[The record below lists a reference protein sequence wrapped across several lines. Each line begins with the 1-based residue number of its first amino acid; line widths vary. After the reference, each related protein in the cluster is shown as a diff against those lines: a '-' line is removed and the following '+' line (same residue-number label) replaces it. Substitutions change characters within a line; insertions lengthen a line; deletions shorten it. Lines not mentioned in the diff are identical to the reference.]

1 MVLRSRLHVSQ
12 EFLDQ
17 LRTLRINNRNDLYST
32 LQFVRDF
39 YPNKSQEDI
48 CRIFEIQT
56 QTQFQGQIPE
66 VSGNMSA
73 QGGGTGGGQGPTNAQ
88 VVTPSIFVTDP
99 YQANINPVTSEGA
112 KLFLKA
118 TQELAD
124 DKKLEIKQEKSQ
136 IFIDQVTTDAQ
147 NFGWGGLVY
156 GVPYAMNATSGTEVK
171 GNLLEIYSQMSLETI
186 LNQAYKTWGNL
197 NANLS
202 TALPTDQTVEVLS
215 TGDAN

>member
-1 MVLRSRLHVSQ
+1 MSS
-12 EFLDQ
+12 
-17 LRTLRINNRNDLYST
+17 RINNGVSSEFLEQLKELRRGTPYHNQI
-32 LQFVRDF
+32 LQFIRDF
-39 YPNKSQEDI
+39 YPERTEEQIRK
-48 CRIFEIQT
+48 IFQIQT
-56 QTQFQGQIPE
+56 ERSYSGPIPNVTHQE
-66 VSGNMSA
+66 V
-73 QGGGTGGGQGPTNAQ
+73 GTMTTRT
-88 VVTPSIFVTDP
+88 TPETFVTDP

-171 GNLLEIYSQMSLETI
+171 GNLLEVYSQMSLEAI
-186 LNQAYKTWGNL
+186 LHQAYKTWGNL